1 MTGSAARF
9 RTQLRS
15 VKSWKNAERQGD
27 ERVSER
33 RDVVVVGAGVHGLCA
48 AFALRRRGLR
58 VLVVDRFEAG
68 HDYGGSHGAGRI
80 TRSSYHD
87 RRYVEMTRRMHREAW
102 PTLESELGVRLV
114 HPTPGLFYGP
124 ERGPFAAFL
133 DATLAAGVD
142 VEELPRAEAAARFPM
157 LRFDPG
163 DRVMLDH
170 TAGVLAADRTLASLR
185 AWLTANDVELRH
197 GVRVTS
203 VARRR
208 DAVTLAATCGDLQA
222 AHVVLATG
230 AWLGEL
236 LPAWRTR
243 LTPLRQEVGYVDVD
257 AAPADLA
264 AGRFPVWCR
273 VGGPDDAFDY
283 GLPVFDRPG
292 LKVAQHRTHGAPDD
306 VEDAGAPVDEA
317 ALLARARRRLTLPVR
332 GLHGV
337 ETCLY
342 AVAENER
349 LHVTTHPDDPRVVA
363 VAACSGH
370 GFKFGPVLAEQ
381 VADLVQR
388 NDGSRR

>member
-1 MTGSAARF
+1 M
-9 RTQLRS
+9 
-15 VKSWKNAERQGD
+15 
-27 ERVSER
+27 SER
-33 RDVVVVGAGVHGLCA
+33 RDIVVVGAGVHGLCA
-48 AFALRRRGLR
+48 AFALRRRGRR

-68 HDYGGSHGAGRI
+68 HDRGGSHGAGRI

-87 RRYVEMTRRMHREAW
+87 RRYVEMTRDMHREAW
-102 PTLESELGVRLV
+102 PRLEAELGVQLV
-114 HPTPGLFYGP
+114 HPTPGVFYGP

-133 DATLAAGVD
+133 NATLAAGVD

-157 LRFDPG
+157 LHFDPG

-170 TAGVLAADRTLASLR
+170 TAGVLAANRTLASLR

-203 VARRR
+203 MERRR
-208 DAVTLAATCGDLQA
+208 DGVTLTTASGDLLA
-222 AHVVLATG
+222 RHVVLATG

-236 LPAWRTR
+236 LPLWRAR
-243 LTPLRQEVGYVDVD
+243 LVPLRQEVAYVDVD
-257 AAPADLA
+257 AAPGDLA

-273 VGGPDDAFDY
+273 IGGGDEAFDY
-283 GLPVFDRPG
+283 GLPEFDRPG
-292 LKVAQHRTHGAPDD
+292 LKVAQHRTRGAPDD
-306 VEDAGAPVDEA
+306 VDAADAHVDEA
-317 ALLARARRRLTLPVR
+317 ALLSRARRRLTLPVR

-342 AVAENER
+342 AVTADEH
-349 LHVTTHPDDPRVVA
+349 LHVTTHPDDRRVVA

-381 VADLVQR
+381 VADLIQPAE
-388 NDGSRR
+388 GSRG